1 MTSEI
6 ISIKSLEEIRELPQ
20 SVVQHYLNILQKYHL
35 KSLSA
40 KANDEERDFL
50 IAIYN
55 EEYIHKGKGYEIT
68 IIPLRTIEEIR
79 TNAPDLPVAKYA
91 ISNIKTNEIIHA
103 P

>member
-1 MTSEI
+1 MSKEI
-6 ISIKSLEEIRELPQ
+6 IKSLEEIRELP
-20 SVVQHYLNILQKYHL
+20 VTIVQHYFNIMQKYHL

-40 KANDEERDFL
+40 IVNDDERDFL

-55 EEYIHKGKGYEIT
+55 EEYIGKGYEIT
-68 IIPLRTIEEIR
+68 IIPLRTLEEIR
-79 TNAPDLPVAKYA
+79 SNAPDLPVAKYA

>member
-1 MTSEI
+1 MSKEI
-6 ISIKSLEEIRELPQ
+6 IKSLEEIRELP
-20 SVVQHYLNILQKYHL
+20 VTIVQHYLNILQKYHL

-40 KANDEERDFL
+40 IANDGERDFL

-55 EEYIHKGKGYEIT
+55 EELLHKGYEIT
-68 IIPLRTIEEIR
+68 IIPLRTLEEIR
-79 TNAPDLPVAKYA
+79 SNAPDFPTAKYA

>member
-1 MTSEI
+1 MSKEI
-6 ISIKSLEEIRELPQ
+6 IKSLEEIRELP
-20 SVVQHYLNILQKYHL
+20 VTIVQHYFNIMQKYHL

-40 KANDEERDFL
+40 IVNDDERDFL

-55 EEYIHKGKGYEIT
+55 EELHKGYEII
-68 IIPLRTIEEIR
+68 IIPLRTLEEIR
-79 TNAPDLPVAKYA
+79 ANAPDLPVAKYA